1 MKLLWLNFV
10 QLYLTLGFKYYYR
23 KTTAVYLEKIPKD
36 KAVLFLA
43 NHQNALLDPL
53 LLTVKSN
60 RKNHFLTR
68 AAVFKNRT
76 VATILNS
83 LQMLPVYRM
92 IDGVSTIQKNKAIF
106 KKCSQ
111 LLRDKKSI
119 VLFPE
124 GNHSLNRKVRPLKK
138 GAARI
143 IEETLQDYPATE
155 ILIIP
160 VGVNYQSPTKYGDS
174 MSIYFGHAIS
184 PNNYWNGEQLDMLG
198 LNQVISNELKTLT
211 THINS
216 ISDYELILNNLEK
229 LNVDFT
235 LPFKVNECLNNN
247 FEYTG
252 KKKKESSVI
261 YLTLIFLIKLFYFA
275 PYLVWKKVAFPKIN
289 EKEFMG
295 TFRYALMITL
305 APLHIITVSIL
316 LGTLLGKSIGLAV
329 AAIGIILPLIT
340 LRIR

>member
-1 MKLLWLNFV
+1 
-10 QLYLTLGFKYYYR
+10 
-23 KTTAVYLEKIPKD
+23 
-36 KAVLFLA
+36 
-43 NHQNALLDPL
+43 
-53 LLTVKSN
+53 
-60 RKNHFLTR
+60 
-68 AAVFKNRT
+68 
-76 VATILNS
+76 
-83 LQMLPVYRM
+83 
-92 IDGVSTIQKNKAIF
+92 
-106 KKCSQ
+106 
-111 LLRDKKSI
+111 
-119 VLFPE
+119 
-124 GNHSLNRKVRPLKK
+124 
-138 GAARI
+138 
-143 IEETLQDYPATE
+143 
-155 ILIIP
+155 
-160 VGVNYQSPTKYGDS
+160 

-198 LNQVISNELKTLT
+198 LNQDISNELKTLT

-216 ISDYELILNNLEK
+216 ISDYELTLNNLEK

-275 PYLVWKKVAFPKIN
+275 PYLVWKKIAFPKIN

-305 APLHIITVSIL
+305 APLHLIIVSIL

>member
-76 VATILNS
+76 FATVLNS

-124 GNHSLNRKVRPLKK
+124 GNHS
-138 GAARI
+138 
-143 IEETLQDYPATE
+143 
-155 ILIIP
+155 
-160 VGVNYQSPTKYGDS
+160 
-174 MSIYFGHAIS
+174 
-184 PNNYWNGEQLDMLG
+184 
-198 LNQVISNELKTLT
+198 
-211 THINS
+211 
-216 ISDYELILNNLEK
+216 
-229 LNVDFT
+229 
-235 LPFKVNECLNNN
+235 
-247 FEYTG
+247 
-252 KKKKESSVI
+252 
-261 YLTLIFLIKLFYFA
+261 
-275 PYLVWKKVAFPKIN
+275 
-289 EKEFMG
+289 
-295 TFRYALMITL
+295 
-305 APLHIITVSIL
+305 
-316 LGTLLGKSIGLAV
+316 
-329 AAIGIILPLIT
+329 
-340 LRIR
+340 